1 MQWLRSPKIG
11 WILVILLAGWL
22 IFEIAT
28 NLIAEGLWFNELG
41 YRAEFALRVKTQLI
55 VGTLIFGIS
64 SLYLCGNLWVAN
76 RLKYPKPPEEQDAY
90 PQYPKTIPLGGLLLS
105 VGLLS
110 LVLGLII
117 VQYTEVILPY
127 WHTDFNI
134 ASLTPELPPRFRPES
149 ALRTFL
155 DLPSSGVK
163 TLFVLGFPILLL
175 CIPQRTLLAIAIFLS
190 TGLGVILSSH
200 WAKIL
205 TSFNPTPFNQVD
217 PLFNQ
222 DISFYIFTLPVLHL
236 LEFWLVILCVFS
248 LLAVTIIYLLSGR
261 SLALGS
267 FPGFSPK
274 QRRHLQV
281 ISAAVM
287 FSVAYSYVLSR
298 YELLYSPTGVIYG
311 ASFTDIYTQKP
322 MIEVLSILAASYG
335 FFLLGRSVYWA
346 KKRDIWRKMIYGM
359 LLFLTIAGVSN
370 YALPALSQR
379 LIVQPNELQRE
390 TPFIQRTI
398 EFTRSAFNL
407 DQIDVYPFNPEGQ
420 LTVQDLLNNKLTLDN
435 IRLWDTRPLL
445 QTNRQLQ
452 QIRLYY
458 KFLDAD
464 IERYTFRQRDYQGTE
479 KQQVILAP
487 RELDYEGVPEE
498 AKTWINEHLVYTH
511 GYGFTMSPVNTVASD
526 GLPEYYVKDIGA
538 ESPEGQTTP
547 VWISEPRIR
556 DSIPIGQPRIY
567 YGELTNTYIMT
578 PSREPE
584 LDYPQGDANQYNF
597 YDGTGGVSIASRW
610 RRWLFAKYLKDWQML
625 LTQSFTPETKVLFRR
640 NIVERVQALA
650 PFLRFD
656 RDPYLVV
663 ADTDLSGEN
672 SSNKENYLYW
682 IIDAYTT
689 SDRYP
694 YSDPE
699 KLPFNYIRNSVKVV
713 VDAYNGRVYFF
724 IADDSDPMIQTLAK
738 IFPNLFRSLNDMP
751 QSLKVHIRY
760 PVDLFSIQSDQLL
773 TYHMRDPQVFYNR
786 EDQWRSPL
794 EIYGGQPQTVE
805 PYYLIM
811 KLPTENREEFILLH
825 PFTPASRNN
834 LIAWLAGRSDGE
846 NYGKLLLY
854 QFSKQQ
860 LVYGP
865 EQIDALI
872 NQDPEISRQ
881 ISLWNRQGS
890 KAIQGNLLVIPIEKS
905 LLYVEPLYLEAEQNS
920 LPTLV
925 RVIVAY
931 DNQIVMAN
939 TLERAINAIFNS
951 PNSSP
956 SNPPTPVIRNLDEI
970 GSP

>member
-1 MQWLRSPKIG
+1 MQWVRSPKIG

-22 IFEIAT
+22 IFDITT
-28 NLIAEGLWFNELG
+28 NLIAEGLWFNEVG
-41 YRAEFALRVKTQLI
+41 YSPEFALRVTTQLI
-55 VGTLIFGIS
+55 VGAIVFGIS

-76 RLKYPKPPEEQDAY
+76 LLKHPNPPDNQDAY
-90 PQYPKTIPLGGLLLS
+90 PQHAKTVSLGWLLLF

-110 LVLGLII
+110 LVLGLIV
-117 VQYTEVILPY
+117 VQYAEVILQY

-134 ASLTPELPPRFRPES
+134 ARLTPELPPRFRPES

-155 DLPSSGVK
+155 DLPSSPIK
-163 TLFVLGFPILLL
+163 TLWIIGFPILLL
-175 CIPQRTLLAIAIFLS
+175 CIPQRILLAIAVLLS

-200 WAKIL
+200 WARIL
-205 TSFNPTPFNQVD
+205 ASFNPTPFNQVD
-217 PLFNQ
+217 PLFDQ

-274 QRRHLQV
+274 QRRHLQI

-287 FSVAYSYVLSR
+287 FSVAYSYALSR
-298 YELLYSPTGVIYG
+298 YELLYSSTGVIYG

-322 MIEVLSILAASYG
+322 MIEVLSILAAAYG

-346 KKRDIWRKMIYGM
+346 KKRDIWRKMIYVMILYLG
-359 LLFLTIAGVSN
+359 IAGVSN
-370 YALPALSQR
+370 YGLPALSQR
-379 LIVQPNELQRE
+379 LLVEPNELGRE
-390 TPFIQRTI
+390 TPFIQHSI
-398 EFTRSAFNL
+398 EYTRSAFDL
-407 DQIDVYPFNPEGQ
+407 DKIEVSPFNPEGQ
-420 LTVQDLLNNKLTLDN
+420 LTPQDLLNNRLTIDN

-464 IERYTFRQRDYQGTE
+464 IERYTFRKRDYQGAE

-487 RELDYEGVPEE
+487 RELDYEGVPPE
-498 AKTWINEHLVYTH
+498 AKTWVNEHLVYTH
-511 GYGFTMSPVNTVASD
+511 GYGFTLSPVNTVAPD

-547 VWISEPRIR
+547 VWISEARIR

-597 YDGTGGVSIASRW
+597 YDGTGGVSIASSW
-610 RRWLFAKYLKDWQML
+610 RRWLFAKYLNDWEML

-640 NIVERVQALA
+640 NIVDRVKAIA

-656 RDPYLVV
+656 QDPYLVV
-663 ADTDLSGEN
+663 ANTNLSGD
-672 SSNKENYLYW
+672 SSPNQENYLYW
-682 IIDAYTT
+682 VIDAYTT

-694 YSDPE
+694 YSDPGGQ
-699 KLPFNYIRNSVKVV
+699 PFNYIRNSVKVV
-713 VDAYNGRVYFF
+713 VDAYNGKVYFF
-724 IADDSDPMIQTLAK
+724 ISDDADPMIQTFAK
-738 IFPNLFRSLNDMP
+738 IFPNLFRSLEEMP
-751 QSLKVHIRY
+751 QSLRVHIRY
-760 PVDLFSIQSDQLL
+760 PVDLFSIQSNQLL

-786 EDQWRSPL
+786 EDQWRVPL
-794 EIYGGQPQTVE
+794 EIYGGQPQTVQ
-805 PYYLIM
+805 PYYLII

-846 NYGKLLLY
+846 SYGKLLLY

-860 LVYGP
+860 LIYGP

-931 DNQIVMAN
+931 ENQIIMADS
-939 TLERAINAIFNS
+939 LDKALNAIFNS
-951 PNSSP
+951 SNSPP
-956 SNPPTPVIRNLDEI
+956 SNAPTPVIRNLNEI
-970 GSP
+970 GPP

>member
-1 MQWLRSPKIG
+1 MQWVRSPKIG
-11 WILVILLAGWL
+11 WISVILLAGWL
-22 IFEIAT
+22 TFDIIT
-28 NLIAEGLWFNELG
+28 NLITEGLWFNELG
-41 YRAEFALRVKTQLI
+41 YGAEFSLRVQTQLI
-55 VGTLIFGIS
+55 VGAIVFGLS
-64 SLYLCGNLWVAN
+64 TLYLCGNLWVAN
-76 RLKYPKPPEEQDAY
+76 LLKHPNPPEDQDAY
-90 PQYPKTIPLGGLLLS
+90 PKYPKSVPLGWLFVSLGLLT
-105 VGLLS
+105 
-110 LVLGLII
+110 LVLGLMLL
-117 VQYTEVILPY
+117 QYGEVILQY

-134 ASLTPELPPRFRPES
+134 ARPTPELPPRFRPES
-149 ALRTFL
+149 AVHTFL
-155 DLPSSGVK
+155 ELPSAPLKALLILV
-163 TLFVLGFPILLL
+163 FPILLV
-175 CIPQRTLLAIAIFLS
+175 CIPQRTLLAIAILLS
-190 TGLGVILSSH
+190 YGLGIVLSSH
-200 WAKIL
+200 WARIL
-205 TSFNPTPFNQVD
+205 AVFNPTSFHQVD

-222 DISFYIFTLPVLHL
+222 DISFYIFSLPVLHL

-248 LLAVTIIYLLSGR
+248 LLGITIIYLLSGR

-287 FSVAYSYVLSR
+287 FSVAYSYALSR

-322 MIEVLSILAASYG
+322 MIEVLSILAAAYG
-335 FFLLGRSVYWA
+335 IFLLGRSVYWA
-346 KKRDIWRKMIYGM
+346 KKCDIWRNLIYVMILYLG
-359 LLFLTIAGVSN
+359 IAGVSN
-370 YALPALSQR
+370 YALPALTQR
-379 LIVQPNELQRE
+379 LIVQPNELGRE
-390 TPFIQRTI
+390 TPFITRSI

-407 DQIDVYPFNPEGQ
+407 DKIEVYPFNPEGQ

-464 IERYTFRQRDYQGTE
+464 IERYTFRKPDYQGSS

-487 RELDYEGVPEE
+487 RELDYEAVPQE
-498 AKTWINEHLVYTH
+498 AKTWVNQHLVYTH
-511 GYGFTMSPVNTVASD
+511 GYGFTMSPVNTVAED

-538 ESPEGQTTP
+538 ENPQGETTP

-578 PSREPE
+578 PSTEPE

-597 YDGTGGVSIASRW
+597 YDGTGGVPIASRW

-640 NIVERVQALA
+640 NIIDRVKALA
-650 PFLRFD
+650 PFLQFD
-656 RDPYLVV
+656 QDPYLVV
-663 ADTDLSGEN
+663 ANTDLSGDQ
-672 SSNKENYLYW
+672 SANKENFLYW
-682 IIDAYTT
+682 IIDGYTT

-694 YSDPE
+694 YSDPGE
-699 KLPFNYIRNSVKVV
+699 LPFNYIRNSVKVV
-713 VDAYNGRVYFF
+713 IDAYNGRVYFF
-724 IADDSDPMIQTLAK
+724 IADDSDPIIQTLAK
-738 IFPNLFRSLNDMP
+738 IFPNLFRTLEDMP
-751 QSLKVHIRY
+751 PSLRVHIRY
-760 PVDLFSIQSDQLL
+760 PVDLFNIQSNQLL

-786 EDQWRSPL
+786 EDQWRVPL

-805 PYYLIM
+805 PYYLII

-834 LIAWLAGRSDGE
+834 LIAWLSGRSDGE

-860 LVYGP
+860 LIYGP

-881 ISLWNRQGS
+881 ISLWDRQGS
-890 KAIQGNLLVIPIEKS
+890 KAIQGNLLIIPIEKS

-931 DNQIVMAN
+931 NNQIVMAN
-939 TLERAINAIFNS
+939 TLDRAINAIFNS
-951 PNSSP
+951 SNSP
-956 SNPPTPVIRNLDEI
+956 SANPSPTVIRNLDEI
-970 GSP
+970 VPP